1 MKRDAGVARRPR
13 PDRGAAAG
21 HRHARLQQIIGEEI
35 AALVRDELEDPDVSG
50 IVVLGT
56 TLSVDYKNA
65 KIRFA
70 LASDENPSRDEV
82 GRRER
87 ALARAT
93 PLLRA
98 RLGDSLDAKLIPQ
111 LRFVFDR
118 DALVLDA
125 LVLDEGG
132 EA

>member
-1 MKRDAGVARRPR
+1 MPRDEGVARRSR
-13 PDRGAAAG
+13 PNRGAAAG
-21 HRHARLQQIIGEEI
+21 HRHARLQQIVGEEI
-35 AALVRDELEDPDVSG
+35 AALVRDELEDPELAG

-70 LASDENPSRDEV
+70 LANDKSPARDEV
-82 GRRER
+82 ARRER

-98 RLGDSLDAKLIPQ
+98 RLGDSLDAKFVPQ

-118 DALVLDA
+118 DALVLDE
-125 LVLDEGG
+125 LGG